1 MPERRDVFTATG
13 KRKSAVARVRMH
25 SGEGRIV
32 VNQRALEDYFG
43 RETSRMIVNQPFD
56 VTNTRGKTT
65 DISALGVDRSSLGPI
80 FATAARAEKL
90 TATSEPDTR
99 GSFFRSDHFP
109 FVRAGV
115 PALSLKPGLAF
126 VGRPAGW
133 GKEQEDRYNEKRYHQ
148 PADEYSKDFNYEGM
162 VQQVRVALRVALA
175 VANTGVLPDW
185 LPSAEFKRPR

>member
-1 MPERRDVFTATG
+1 MSGIVITG
-13 KRKSAVARVRMH
+13 GFAARVDVVMKVATVAETITV
-25 SGEGRIV
+25 SGESPLI
-32 VNQRALEDYFG
+32 
-43 RETSRMIVNQPFD
+43 D